1 MTAITS
7 SEFSPTKWH
16 TIGLA
21 TLAVWLSGSLL
32 LDFLL
37 MPTMYSAGMM
47 SQPGFASAGYSL
59 FWVFNHLELLCAALV
74 LTSVLVVRQT
84 GLLPRW
90 FVPAAVALLTI
101 ALVYTYGLTPQMSA
115 LGLQL
120 NWFEAPEVP
129 TTMNRLHGGYWLLE
143 LLKLGLATTLLSRS
157 YRWIQ
162 TRV

>member
-7 SEFSPTKWH
+7 SEFSPSKWH

-32 LDFLL
+32 LDLLL
-37 MPTMYSAGMM
+37 MPTLYSAGMM

-74 LTSVLVVRQT
+74 LTSVLVVRQAA
-84 GLLPRW
+84 GLPRW
-90 FVPAAVALLTI
+90 FLPAAAVLLVI
-101 ALVYTYGLTPQMSA
+101 ALVYTYGLAPQMSA

-120 NWFEAPEVP
+120 NWFEPSEVP
-129 TTMNRLHGGYWLLE
+129 TAMNQLHGGYWLLE
-143 LLKLGLATTLLSRS
+143 LLKLGLSGALLSSS
-157 YRWIQ
+157 YRLQ
-162 TRV
+162 TR

>member
-7 SEFSPTKWH
+7 SKFSPIRWH

-32 LDFLL
+32 LDFVL

-47 SQPGFASAGYSL
+47 TQLGFASAGYSL
-59 FWVFNHLELLCAALV
+59 FWIFNHLELLGAALV

-84 GLLPRW
+84 TELPRW
-90 FVPAAVALLTI
+90 FLPAAGLLFAI

-120 NWFEAPEVP
+120 NWFETTEVP
-129 TTMNRLHGGYWLLE
+129 TAMNQLHGGYWLLE
-143 LLKLGLATTLLSRS
+143 LLKLGLGAALLSSS
-157 YRWIQ
+157 YRLIR
-162 TRV
+162 T